1 MNSRMFRAYEHVM
14 DESKFVRPTGRYKW
28 PVRLTWGVAEQ
39 IAAFELGD
47 CSKWIPWEYQL
58 YMRDDKSNS
67 ETNIKYIFDFSE
79 WKLFKSDPMG
89 MLAICEGRKV
99 NLKS

>member
-1 MNSRMFRAYEHVM
+1 
-14 DESKFVRPTGRYKW
+14 
-28 PVRLTWGVAEQ
+28 
-39 IAAFELGD
+39 
-47 CSKWIPWEYQL
+47 
-58 YMRDDKSNS
+58 MRDDKSNS
-67 ETNIKYIFDFSE
+67 EINIKYIFDFSE